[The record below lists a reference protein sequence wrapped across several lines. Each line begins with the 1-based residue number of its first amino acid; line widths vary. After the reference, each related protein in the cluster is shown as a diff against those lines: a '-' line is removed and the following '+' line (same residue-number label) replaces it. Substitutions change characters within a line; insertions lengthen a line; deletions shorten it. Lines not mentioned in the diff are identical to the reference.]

1 MKYPNGRGAMG
12 DSNSIKGVLDGTIDP
27 SEISGDKKLYSMAER
42 IYGREALE
50 GWGLSLQSSLP
61 RVA

>member
-1 MKYPNGRGAMG
+1 MKYPIGRGAME
-12 DSNSIKGVLDGTIDP
+12 DSERIKGVLDGTIDP

-42 IYGREALE
+42 IYGRKHWRR
-50 GWGLSLQSSLP
+50 WGLSLQSNRP

>member
-1 MKYPNGRGAMG
+1 ME
-12 DSNSIKGVLDGTIDP
+12 DSDRIKGVLDGTIDP